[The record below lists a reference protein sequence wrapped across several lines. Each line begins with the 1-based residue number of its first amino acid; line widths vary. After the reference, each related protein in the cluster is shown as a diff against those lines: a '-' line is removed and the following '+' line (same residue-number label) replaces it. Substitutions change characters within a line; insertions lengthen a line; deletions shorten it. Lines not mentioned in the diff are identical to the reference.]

1 MDMRLFSQSCFGG
14 MIGGQ
19 ARLKWAESEEKER
32 MEYFMTI
39 GKCAMS
45 LAVQDD
51 YKHKAISESVMWLE
65 MIILNPVDN
74 STYECL

>member
-1 MDMRLFSQSCFGG
+1 MDMHLFSQSCFGG
-14 MIGGQ
+14 MIGGK
-19 ARLKWAESEEKER
+19 ARLKCAESEEKER
-32 MEYFMTI
+32 MEYLMTI

-45 LAVQDD
+45 LAVKDD

-65 MIILNPVDN
+65 MIILNPVDK

>member
-1 MDMRLFSQSCFGG
+1 MHLFSQSCFGG
-14 MIGGQ
+14 MIGGK
-19 ARLKWAESEEKER
+19 ARLKWAEREEKER
-32 MEYFMTI
+32 MEYLMTI

-45 LAVQDD
+45 LAVKDD

-65 MIILNPVDN
+65 MIILNPVDK

>member
-1 MDMRLFSQSCFGG
+1 
-14 MIGGQ
+14 
-19 ARLKWAESEEKER
+19 